1 MPVVSKLMMG
11 ELRELNL
18 LSIFVRLLLCVLCAG
33 AVGLERESRGRAA
46 GLRTHV
52 LVCSGAVVVM
62 LTNQYITDYLMPDAD
77 LARLGAQVVSGI
89 GFLGAGS
96 IMVTRTNHVTGLA
109 TAAGLWASGCLGIA
123 IGIGFYEVAVSGTL
137 MILFAE
143 RGLGWI
149 DGLFTKNSR
158 KVQVYFEIEG
168 MEPVKEII
176 RLSREYHFCI
186 RHMEM
191 AGSRIKN
198 SKTQGLL
205 VSFSLKNEEREPG
218 GQGQKHKRASSLK
231 EKGKQKECEWLDALS
246 GIQGILFLEKIGN

>member
-1 MPVVSKLMMG
+1 MVSKLIMG

-18 LSIFVRLLLCVLCAG
+18 LSILVRLLLCILCGG

-52 LVCSGAVVVM
+52 LVCAGAAVVM
-62 LTNQYITDYLMPDAD
+62 LTNQYITDYLMPEAD

-123 IGIGFYEVAVSGTL
+123 IGIGFYEVAVLGTL
-137 MILFAE
+137 IILFAE
-143 RGLGWI
+143 RGLCWI
-149 DGLFTKNSR
+149 DRLFSKKGRT
-158 KVQVYFEIEG
+158 VQVYFEIEG
-168 MEPVKEII
+168 MEPVREII
-176 RLSREYHFCI
+176 RLSKEYHFFI

-191 AGSRIKN
+191 MESRIRN
-198 SKTQGLL
+198 SGLRGFL
-205 VSFSLKNEEREPG
+205 VSFALQNDGKRQTHGTMAALKEER
-218 GQGQKHKRASSLK
+218 KRRKQDWLK
-231 EKGKQKECEWLDALS
+231 VLS
-246 GIQGILFLEKIGN
+246 QIPGILFLEEIES